1 VAPEKRTSPPSLN
14 SPPVVY
20 YPAFLNLRGKKVVV
34 IGGGGIAER
43 KILGLLKTGAD
54 ITVISP
60 EITKKIE
67 RARLKKQLKHI
78 SRVYKKGDLNKAFLV
93 IAATDSAVTNEK
105 VAKETY
111 CLLNVVDTPKLCN
124 FIVPSTVVRGH
135 LTIAASTGGVSPAF
149 SKSIRKE
156 IEKMYGFGFSQY
168 LKSLRKIRAEAMK
181 KIGNKGIRNRFLKSV
196 ASEKMLKMLREKGFK
211 EAEKLAEE
219 LFDSVKSGS

>member
-1 VAPEKRTSPPSLN
+1 VAPEKRTPSPSLN

-54 ITVISP
+54 ITVVSP

-78 SRVYKKGDLNKAFLV
+78 SRVYKKGDLNKAF
-93 IAATDSAVTNEK
+93 EK

-219 LFDSVKSGS
+219 LFDSVKSGP